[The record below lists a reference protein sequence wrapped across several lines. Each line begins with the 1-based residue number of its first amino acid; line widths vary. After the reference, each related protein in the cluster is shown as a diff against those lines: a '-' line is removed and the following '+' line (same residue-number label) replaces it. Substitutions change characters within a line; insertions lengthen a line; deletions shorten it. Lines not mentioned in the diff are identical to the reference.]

1 MTLLHLRRKKRQSTY
16 VLWIVNTK
24 SKKSGI
30 HGTGSSFFSTSVRCW
45 SWECSDDDWRQYIFN
60 SQNKWRLI
68 PNCQHNTDLSYV
80 QMGRTQWYRGWSWSW
95 TTIATSRPTYVI
107 VYYTYKNSKTYKLK
121 ITANGRFKM
130 ALRPPKSAAPIRT
143 HEDSTPIEADHA
155 TQNHG
160 TQSPER
166 LTCAEKLSK
175 FISAKNLDKFE
186 KLQRTITPILHIT
199 IEKDYIYYVNNNAI
213 MAKTTYIM

>member
-1 MTLLHLRRKKRQSTY
+1 
-16 VLWIVNTK
+16 
-24 SKKSGI
+24 
-30 HGTGSSFFSTSVRCW
+30 
-45 SWECSDDDWRQYIFN
+45 
-60 SQNKWRLI
+60 
-68 PNCQHNTDLSYV
+68 
-80 QMGRTQWYRGWSWSW
+80 
-95 TTIATSRPTYVI
+95 
-107 VYYTYKNSKTYKLK
+107 
-121 ITANGRFKM
+121 M

-160 TQSPER
+160 TQYPER